1 MTLTLRQKII
11 LAFVFS
17 IVFGVLLVSVFL
29 ERSLKNFAVDNWAN
43 NQSLMITSL
52 RNQIGG
58 EIERAQSLL
67 EFTATMPEFR
77 RLLSSQQID
86 PDINGIPELLDPLK
100 HSTLSQL
107 VGDNGPFSVVFL
119 LLPNG
124 DHYLAHPFSVQQKLQ
139 RHNLS
144 DREYFKQTART
155 LQTSISDSFVGADGK
170 VAIAINVPILNNQGE
185 LIAHLGGVVHL
196 NDLSRLITTDA
207 IKPFDQSFLQDRKG
221 QLIAHSDP
229 DNLTRRAEFS
239 EQLLLKKWHT
249 QINNSSSGSFLVK
262 QSIDPDKVQ
271 WLSFITNLPSGW
283 SLVIQRRIDSI
294 LDDFTNHIINT
305 TTLVALILLSV
316 SGFGIWIS
324 TILSGRWVSATQKL
338 ENAKNSLES
347 NVEARTQELKQTKQ
361 KLQLALEGSSLG
373 LWDWYIEDGITA
385 FDDNWANILGY
396 QLAELQPTDI
406 NTWLA
411 LIHPDDQHQLQQF
424 NQQGIDHPHVDCE
437 MRMKD
442 RSSQWIWVECRGM
455 VVQYSELGAPLRL
468 IGTLQNISERKRT
481 EIQLRQSARVF
492 EHAHE
497 GIMIT
502 DSDNSIIDVNNA
514 FCELTGY
521 SRDEIIGHNPSILSS
536 GRQEKDFYKSLW
548 QSLNH
553 RGYWKGEVWNRRKD
567 GDLYAEQLTVT
578 ALKNPQGVVDQYI
591 GIFSDITDLKENQ
604 QRLEQMAH
612 YDALTGLPNRILLAD
627 RLAQALA
634 HTARMGNLLAVAYLD
649 LDDFKPINDRLGHD
663 IGDKLLVAVAKRLQ
677 ESVRAD
683 DTIARLGGDEF
694 VLLLP
699 ELESVEQSNLAFD
712 RVTSKLT
719 EPYYINGYKLNLSA
733 SIGISLYP
741 MDDADSDTLLRH
753 ADQAMYTAKQSGR
766 NCYHYFDPSLE
777 QVAKKQQDALTEIQ
791 NALATEQFVLHYQ
804 PKVDMALHRVLGVE
818 ALIRWQHPERGLV
831 FPDDFLPAIENS
843 HISTELG
850 HWVLNQALNQLDL
863 WRQAGL
869 NLSMSVNIAARH
881 LESADFIPQLKALL
895 ASYPELPKQVLELEI
910 LETTALEEV
919 DRVASIIEQCHL
931 LGVTVALDDFGTGY
945 SSLTYFKRLPIDTV
959 KIDRS
964 FVIDMLDDEEGF
976 TIVEGVIRLADAFH
990 RTVIAEGVE
999 TELHGEKLQ
1008 GLGCRFA
1015 QGYGIA
1021 RAMPAEQLPQWID
1034 QYEPSEAEI
1043 LPE

>member
-1 MTLTLRQKII
+1 VALTLRQKII

-17 IVFGVLLVSVFL
+17 IIFGVLLVSVFL
-29 ERSLKNFAVDNWAN
+29 ERSLKNFAVENWAN
-43 NQSLMITSL
+43 NQTLLINSL
-52 RNQIGG
+52 RNQIGV

-67 EFTATMPEFR
+67 ELTAKMPEFS

-86 PDINGIPELLDPLK
+86 SSINGIPELLEPLK
-100 HSTLSQL
+100 HSTLNQL

-144 DREYFKQTART
+144 DREYIKQTART

-170 VAIAINVPILNNQGE
+170 VAIAIDVPILNHQGE

-207 IKPFDQSFLQDRKG
+207 IKPFDQAFLQDRKG

-229 DNLTRRAEFS
+229 DNLARRTEFS
-239 EQLLLKKWHT
+239 EQMLLKKWHA
-249 QINNSSSGSFLVK
+249 QINNSPSGNFLVK
-262 QSIDPDKVQ
+262 QSIDTDKVQ

-294 LDDFTNHIINT
+294 LNDFTNHIINT

-338 ENAKNSLES
+338 EKAKNTLES
-347 NVEARTQELKQTKQ
+347 NVEARTQELNSTKQ
-361 KLQLALEGSSLG
+361 QLQMALEGSNLG
-373 LWDWYIEDGITA
+373 LWDWYVDDRVVS
-385 FDDNWANILGY
+385 FSDNWASILGY
-396 QLAELQPTDI
+396 QLTELQPTDI
-406 NTWLA
+406 NAWMA
-411 LIHPDDQHQLQQF
+411 LVHPDDQHQLQKF
-424 NQQGIDHPHVDCE
+424 RQQGIDRPHVDCE

-442 RSSQWIWVECRGM
+442 SSGQWIWVECRGM
-455 VVQYSELGAPLRL
+455 VVQYSERGASLRL
-468 IGTLQNISERKRT
+468 IGTLQNITERKRT

-497 GIMIT
+497 GIMIS
-502 DSDNSIIDVNNA
+502 DSNNAIIDVNKA

-521 SRDEIIGHNPSILSS
+521 SRDEIIGCNPSILSS
-536 GRQEKDFYKSLW
+536 GRQGKDFYKALWHSL
-548 QSLNH
+548 SH
-553 RGYWKGEVWNRRKD
+553 RGYWKGELWNRRKD
-567 GDLYAEQLTVT
+567 GALYAEQLTIT
-578 ALKNPQGVVDQYI
+578 ALKNPQGAVDQHI

-663 IGDKLLVAVAKRLQ
+663 IGDKLLVAVANRLQ

-699 ELESVEQSNLAFD
+699 ELESVEQSNVAFD
-712 RVTSKLT
+712 RITSKLT
-719 EPYYINGYKLNLSA
+719 EPYYINGYKLSLSA

-741 MDDADSDTLLRH
+741 LDDADSDTLLRH

-777 QVAKKQQDALTEIQ
+777 LVAKKQQDALSEIQ
-791 NALATEQFVLHYQ
+791 NAVATEQFVLHYQ
-804 PKVDMALHRVLGVE
+804 PKVDMVLHRVLGVE

-850 HWVLNQALNQLDL
+850 YWVLNQALNQLDL
-863 WRQAGL
+863 WRQSGL

-881 LESADFIPQLKALL
+881 LESADFIPQLEALL
-895 ASYPELPKQVLELEI
+895 ASYPKLPKQVLELEI

-919 DRVASIIEQCHL
+919 DRVASIIEQCHH

-964 FVIDMLDDEEGF
+964 FVIDMLDDEEDF
-976 TIVEGVIRLADAFH
+976 TIVEGVIGLAEAFH

-1021 RAMPAEQLPQWID
+1021 RAMPAEQLPQWIE